1 MNLPAK
7 NDTSTAANS
16 PPASRHLVISMQK
29 ANRRPDKASPDA
41 QPAFLFDLDGTLID
55 SVYQH
60 VLAYREALGKVG
72 IDLPSWM
79 IHRRVGMSDELVVRA
94 FMRDSGHQLKPKEL
108 TRLKQLHDKA
118 FKSRLKDVRVLPGAQ
133 ELLRML
139 TKLKVPYAIGTS
151 SKRENAERSLKMLE
165 IGKDIPVVT
174 GEEVSNAKP
183 SPDLFLATAERLG
196 VEPIHCVVIG
206 DSVWDLLA
214 AQRAR
219 ARGIGLLCGGYG
231 EEELTR
237 AGAYRVYRDPSD
249 LLSHLD
255 EVGVRVED

>member
-1 MNLPAK
+1 
-7 NDTSTAANS
+7 
-16 PPASRHLVISMQK
+16 MQD
-29 ANRRPDKASPDA
+29 ARSRPDKPTPDA

-94 FMRDSGHQLKPKEL
+94 FMRDSGRQLRPQALK
-108 TRLKQLHDKA
+108 RLKQLHDKA
-118 FKSRLKDVRVLPGAQ
+118 FKSRLKDVRVLPGAKD
-133 ELLRML
+133 LLRML

-151 SKRENAERSLKMLE
+151 SKRENAEGSLRMLG
-165 IGKDIPVVT
+165 ISKGVPVIT

-183 SPDLFLATAERLG
+183 SPDLFLNTAERLG
-196 VEPIHCVVIG
+196 VEPIHCVVVG

-231 EEELTR
+231 EDELTR
-237 AGAYRVYRDPSD
+237 AGAYRVYRDPGD
-249 LLSHLD
+249 LLAHLD
-255 EVGVRVED
+255 EVGVRVEG

>member
-1 MNLPAK
+1 MK
-7 NDTSTAANS
+7 NSSQRA
-16 PPASRHLVISMQK
+16 
-29 ANRRPDKASPDA
+29 DKPNPDA

-79 IHRRVGMSDELVVRA
+79 IHRRIGMSDELVIRA
-94 FMRDSGHQLKPKEL
+94 FMRDSGHRLSPKNLE
-108 TRLKQLHDKA
+108 RLKQLHDKA
-118 FKSRLKDVRVLPGAQ
+118 FKSRLNDVRVLPGAK
-133 ELLRML
+133 ELLRVL
-139 TKLKVPYAIGTS
+139 AKLKVPYAIGTS
-151 SKRENAERSLKMLE
+151 SKRENAKRSLKLLG
-165 IGKDIPVVT
+165 IGKDVPVIT

-183 SPDLFLATAERLG
+183 SPDLFLTTAERLG

-214 AQRAR
+214 AQRAQ

-231 EEELTR
+231 EDELAR
-237 AGAYRVYRDPSD
+237 AGAYRVYRDPAD
-249 LLSHLD
+249 LLAHLD
-255 EVGVRVED
+255 EVGVRVEE